1 MNQTAQRSKLI
12 PDSEAAGSAALAS
25 RTRVPEATRD
35 LRDGENIVQRLR
47 RRIRET
53 RRLGIDVR
61 LEWLDG
67 GQCDWCVIG
76 KEIVVFLDSGQTAAE
91 QLAQLEEIV
100 AKIFSAAKHSA

>member
-1 MNQTAQRSKLI
+1 MNQTAQRSKMRL
-12 PDSEAAGSAALAS
+12 DSKAPSSAAVAAMIGPS
-25 RTRVPEATRD
+25 VAVGAPEN
-35 LRDGENIVQRLR
+35 GENVVQRLR

-76 KEIVVFLDSGQTAAE
+76 KKIVVFLDSGQTASE